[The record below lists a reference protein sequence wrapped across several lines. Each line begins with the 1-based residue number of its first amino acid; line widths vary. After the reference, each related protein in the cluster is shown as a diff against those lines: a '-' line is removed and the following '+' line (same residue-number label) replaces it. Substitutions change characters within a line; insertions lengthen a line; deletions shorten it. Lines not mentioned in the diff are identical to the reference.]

1 MTDRLSILAGTMYPL
16 AQPPLKHIIPIT
28 IIFLK

>member
-1 MTDRLSILAGTMYPL
+1 MTDRLSILAGAMYPL
-16 AQPPLKHIIPIT
+16 AQAPQKHIIPIT